1 MADFVFN
8 IAKGREAYYASLPGA
23 NDALIVV
30 PIETTGIETD
40 AVLKDYDNLGA
51 LLAAANNEQATMGR
65 KTIATGVTVTVDDA
79 NDWVDVDFADP
90 VWTAA
95 SGNAVSALLVCYDP
109 DTTAGTDN
117 DIVPISKHDFV
128 VTPNGGDITAQIATG
143 GFLRAT

>member
-1 MADFVFN
+1 M
-8 IAKGREAYYASLPGA
+8 
-23 NDALIVV
+23 
-30 PIETTGIETD
+30 
-40 AVLKDYDNLGA
+40 
-51 LLAAANNEQATMGR
+51 
-65 KTIATGVTVTVDDA
+65 TVDDA